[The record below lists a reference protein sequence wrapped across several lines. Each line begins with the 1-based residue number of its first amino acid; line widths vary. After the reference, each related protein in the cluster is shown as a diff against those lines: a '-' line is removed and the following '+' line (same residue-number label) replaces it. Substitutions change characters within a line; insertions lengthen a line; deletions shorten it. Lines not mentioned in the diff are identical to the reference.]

1 MVRRP
6 WNPGRAPGAFP
17 TRKSRRRGTASD
29 NPDDHCFVVPASMPR
44 DRPTP
49 LVQAVPDQVT
59 VLDTPASSTGRHD
72 LHIVAIRRI
81 RGGGFLGLLP
91 SAVPN
96 TSGPMAGFRES
107 VLLRVWPAPAS
118 AASGRRR
125 IRNLS
130 FPDSGVAESPDMA
143 AGRHRLQSRA
153 AGVLQIQI
161 PVY

>member
-72 LHIVAIRRI
+72 LHIVAIRHIRGGRI
-81 RGGGFLGLLP
+81 RGLLSP
-91 SAVPN
+91 AASNA
-96 TSGPMAGFRES
+96 SGPMAGFRES
-107 VLLRVWPAPAS
+107 VLLRVWPASAS
-118 AASGRRR
+118 AASGRRG

-130 FPDSGVAESPDMA
+130 VPDSGVAESYDLA
-143 AGRHRLQSRA
+143 AGRHCFQSHA

-161 PVY
+161 PV